1 MNIYYVYA
9 YLRENGTPYYIG
21 KGKGNRAWDPQHCVK
36 IPPNNRII
44 ILESNLTEIGALAL
58 ERRYIRWYGRKDN
71 VTGILMNKTDGGEST
86 SGFVGSPERNEKM
99 RKSMKNSSKHKEA
112 MEKRKQDPEWKKAQ
126 AERARHAARTRGE
139 KWIKSQ
145 SESHKG
151 KIPWNKGLT
160 RDDPRVAKYANSL
173 IGIVRSQKTRH
184 KISQSARKRTDD
196 RTQTQETRQ
205 KRAESVKA
213 WYVLN
218 TKPKLTCLNCKN
230 IFTSPS
236 FSKHANK
243 CYKNKQ
249 MKDPNK

>member
-1 MNIYYVYA
+1 MSRKNKKLPKNYYIYA
-9 YLRENGTPYYIG
+9 YVRADGTPYYIG
-21 KGKGNRAWDPQHCVK
+21 KGRGNRAWEIHK
-36 IPPNNRII
+36 RNNGTVLTPTDSDRII
-44 ILESNLTEIGALAL
+44 IMEQNLTEIGAFAL
-58 ERRYIRWYGRKDN
+58 ERFYIRWHGRKIDN
-71 VTGILMNKTDGGEST
+71 SGILHNLTDGGP
-86 SGFVGSPERNEKM
+86 GSDGYQHTPQAKI
-99 RKSMKNSSKHKEA
+99 KCSK
-112 MEKRKQDPEWKKAQ
+112 R
-126 AERARHAARTRGE
+126 
-139 KWIKSQ
+139 
-145 SESHKG
+145 
-151 KIPWNKGLT
+151 IPWNKGLT

-243 CYKNKQ
+243 CYKNKP

>member
-1 MNIYYVYA
+1 MSVTVRQHPRTLILFRSISMSIYSPHHYYVYA
-9 YLRENGTPYYIG
+9 YLRKDGTPYYIG
-21 KGKGNRAWDPQHCVK
+21 KGQKQRAWTKHRTVTVPKDKSK
-36 IPPNNRII
+36 IVIM
-44 ILESNLTEIGALAL
+44 ESNLTEIGALAL

-160 RDDPRVAKYANSL
+160 KETDERVKKY
-173 IGIVRSQKTRH
+173 I
-184 KISQSARKRTDD
+184 
-196 RTQTQETRQ
+196 ETRE
-205 KRAESVKA
+205 KK
-213 WYVLN
+213 
-218 TKPKLTCLNCKN
+218 K
-230 IFTSPS
+230 
-236 FSKHANK
+236 
-243 CYKNKQ
+243 
-249 MKDPNK
+249 